1 MTVLEGNDQRLAADS
16 VDDLLRRRAALPPG
30 DPECDH
36 LRRRAVEIG
45 APTAVALAR
54 RYADRGEPLADL
66 QQVAV
71 LGLIKAVDGFDPG
84 QGTAFWAYANRTI
97 RGELKHYFR
106 DNGWAVRV
114 PRRCKELQRAVN
126 HSRDELIQRLR
137 RLPRV
142 DDFADHLGTDPNEIT
157 QALVA
162 ENSYTTAPLTAPIP
176 GKGHDAPVDWVG
188 VTERG
193 YELVDLR
200 ESILPLLT
208 ALPRRER
215 AVVAMRFYGEL
226 TQSQIAAHVGISQ
239 ESVSRLLS
247 RTLRRMRRSLR
258 DAR

>member
-1 MTVLEGNDQRLAADS
+1 VTVLRSNDQRLAAES
-16 VDDLLRRRAALPPG
+16 IDDLLRRRAALPPT
-30 DPECDH
+30 DPEYDR
-36 LRRRAVEIG
+36 LRQRAVGAG
-45 APTAVALAR
+45 APTAVGLAR

-66 QQVAV
+66 QQVAM
-71 LGLIKAVDGFDPG
+71 LGLLKAVDGFDPG
-84 QGTAFWAYANRTI
+84 QGTAFWAYATRTI
-97 RGELKHYFR
+97 TGELKHYFR
-106 DNGWAVRV
+106 DSGWAVQV

-142 DDFADHLGTDPNEIT
+142 DDFAEHLGTDANEIT

-162 ENSYTTAPLTAPIP
+162 ESSYSTTPLTAPVP
-176 GKGHDAPVDWVG
+176 GKGHDAPVDWAG

-193 YELVDLR
+193 YDLVDLR
-200 ESILPLLT
+200 ESIRPVLT